1 MKKIE
6 VVILE
11 AGPDY
16 LDRIEDF
23 EMGVPE
29 DRSQAVAKAIEAVKD
44 RGYQVLHDDEGGNNA
59 YVTVGNE
66 KEYIAVTV
74 RCAEE
79 EEKKDENI
87 QRSITSRV

>member
-6 VVILE
+6 VIILE

-23 EMGVPE
+23 EMEVPE
-29 DRSQAVAKAIEAVKD
+29 DRSQAIAKAIGTVED
-44 RGYQVLHDDEGGNNA
+44 RGYQVLHDDQGGNNA
-59 YVTVGNE
+59 YVTVGKE

-74 RCAEE
+74 RCGEE
-79 EEKKDENI
+79 EEGRE
-87 QRSITSRV
+87 